1 MKIII
6 FTASTGGGHKRAAAA
21 IEAKIKAVSPDTKV
35 KVIDAMKT
43 IGRVYDK
50 TVCDGYH
57 FMATKIPKVYGKF
70 YKITD
75 RRTLMYKAVMQSNTM
90 MSAKLL
96 DTINE
101 YKPDAIIM
109 CHPFVTTM
117 VSKLRRQHKIDVKA
131 ISLIT
136 DYDAHRTYIV
146 PYVDAYVLAE
156 PDMATKL
163 IDEYGVDKS
172 IIYPLGIPIFDRFTE
187 PFDKKA
193 ICEREGLDPN
203 KPTILLMAGSFGVTS
218 NEAQADL
225 ALQNV
230 YDKLNT
236 EYGAIL
242 MDPPYHAHAFEG
254 ALAVIYNA
262 GTKENAGIFSQSQGW
277 IILAEALRGHGE
289 RAFNYFIENAPAAQ
303 NNRAEIRRLE
313 PYCYGQFTEGKHS
326 PNFGRSHVH
335 WLTGTASTVMVGC
348 VEGILGMRPDF
359 YGLKIAPSVP
369 KEWEE
374 FEIEKD
380 FRGSHLHIVVKN
392 PGHAES
398 GCEKLFVNGE
408 QMKDNYIPQEKLTKT
423 TEVELFLS

>member
-21 IEAKIKAVSPDTKV
+21 IESKIKAVSPDTKV

-43 IGRVYDK
+43 IGKVYDK

-117 VSKLRRQHKIDVKA
+117 ISKLRRQHKIDVKA

-163 IDEYGVDKS
+163 IDEYGVDES

-203 KPTILLMAGSFGVTS
+203 KPTILLMAGSFVVTS
-218 NEAQADL
+218 VL
-225 ALQNV
+225 SF
-230 YDKLNT
+230 YK
-236 EYGAIL
+236 
-242 MDPPYHAHAFEG
+242 
-254 ALAVIYNA
+254 ALAQRASEMQFIVITGRNIKLFA
-262 GTKENAGIFSQSQGW
+262 NLEKLVEETGMQDNTKLLYFVKNVEDYMHISDLIVTKPGGLTVTES
-277 IILAEALRGHGE
+277 LACSL
-289 RAFNYFIENAPAAQ
+289 PM
-303 NNRAEIRRLE
+303 
-313 PYCYGQFTEGKHS
+313 QFTVRFPVRNGTMR
-326 PNFGRSHVH
+326 NFY
-335 WLTGTASTVMVGC
+335 STRARQLCSKKRQV
-348 VEGILGMRPDF
+348 
-359 YGLKIAPSVP
+359 
-369 KEWEE
+369 
-374 FEIEKD
+374 
-380 FRGSHLHIVVKN
+380 
-392 PGHAES
+392 
-398 GCEKLFVNGE
+398 
-408 QMKDNYIPQEKLTKT
+408 QMI
-423 TEVELFLS
+423 S